1 MTATPTAT
9 GYEPQEEQ
17 LILAH
22 LTGLYRNVFTED
34 AIRAH
39 LENHVG
45 FPAADYGVA
54 VVTPLLPAG
63 ARILDVGAGFGSFV
77 LRAREHGFDATG
89 VEVAPFDVD
98 FARRRLARVRPQD
111 DPEVVYRLGDA
122 TTLVPA
128 DGTLDAITFWN
139 VLEHVEDLDSLIAFT
154 ARALRPGGYT
164 FIVCPNY
171 AARRDE
177 AHYHVPWLPEL
188 RHDRAAAARY
198 IAGQGRDPTFLE
210 TSIFFRTNREVI
222 GLLRKYRFE
231 LFDIEGLK
239 PMSLTWSNLPELIR
253 NRRQAW
259 TFYHPA
265 RHSVLVA
272 GRKRGGRAA

>member
-1 MTATPTAT
+1 MDT

-17 LILAH
+17 EILAH
-22 LTGLYRNVFTED
+22 LAALYRNVFTED

-39 LENHVG
+39 VKNHVG

-54 VVTPLLPAG
+54 VVTSLLAPG

-77 LRAREHGFDATG
+77 LRARELGFDASG
-89 VEVAPFDVD
+89 VEVAPFDVE

-111 DPEVVYRLGDA
+111 NPESVYQLGDA
-122 TTLVPA
+122 TKLVPA
-128 DGTLDAITFWN
+128 DAAFDAITFWN
-139 VLEHVEDLDSLIAFT
+139 VLEHVGDLESLIAFA
-154 ARALRPGGYT
+154 ARALRPEGYT

-198 IAGQGRDPTFLE
+198 IARQGHDPTFLE

-222 GLLRKYRFE
+222 GLLRKYRFD
-231 LFDIEGLK
+231 LYDIEGLK
-239 PMSLTWSNLPELIR
+239 PMSLTWSNLFGFIR
-253 NRRQAW
+253 NQRRVWA
-259 TFYHPA
+259 FYNPA
-265 RHSVLVA
+265 RHSIMVA
-272 GRKRGGRAA
+272 GRKRGGRAT